1 MGSNPRGHSV
11 SLLVLGGP
19 RLGAGVSDTSAGA
32 GPDAAHPDVRDD
44 RRPADRGRDRR
55 GRAWLQSPWAVGAAA
70 PKSRD
75 AGPDGR
81 CARPCSRP
89 EPVELQA
96 DGVRDPH
103 GGSRVDTALRL
114 ECPLPSGDSSGVGRA
129 DHHRDCRRAAAR
141 PDVEREEILY
151 DLSME
156 LHRNKHVSD
165 ETYARALGV
174 FGQDGII
181 EAVAIDGYYS
191 LLARVMNTARTPLR
205 QDVPPP
211 PVTLPTFP
219 R

>member
-1 MGSNPRGHSV
+1 M
-11 SLLVLGGP
+11 
-19 RLGAGVSDTSAGA
+19 
-32 GPDAAHPDVRDD
+32 DAEIIAAIADG
-44 RRPADRGRDRR
+44 RRPDRM
-55 GRAWLQSPWAVGAAA
+55 SN
-70 PKSRD
+70 
-75 AGPDGR
+75 
-81 CARPCSRP
+81 
-89 EPVELQA
+89 E
-96 DGVRDPH
+96 
-103 GGSRVDTALRL
+103 
-114 ECPLPSGDSSGVGRA
+114 
-129 DHHRDCRRAAAR
+129 
-141 PDVEREEILY
+141 EEILY

-181 EAVAIDGYYS
+181 EAVAVDGYYS

>member
-1 MGSNPRGHSV
+1 MGSNHAVMAFRFSACLALALACLTPAQAQDRMPPIPMSEMTDAQRTVAATVEGERGY
-11 SLLVLGGP
+11 SLRGP
-19 RLGAGVSDTSAGA
+19 WVPLLRSPEMLDLMV
-32 GPDAAHPDVRDD
+32 DVRDHVRD
-44 RRPADRGRDRR
+44 RSLLSFKLTEFAILMAAREWTQHYVWNAHYPAAIRAGLDAEIIAAIADGRRPDRM
-55 GRAWLQSPWAVGAAA
+55 SN
-70 PKSRD
+70 
-75 AGPDGR
+75 
-81 CARPCSRP
+81 
-89 EPVELQA
+89 E
-96 DGVRDPH
+96 
-103 GGSRVDTALRL
+103 
-114 ECPLPSGDSSGVGRA
+114 
-129 DHHRDCRRAAAR
+129 
-141 PDVEREEILY
+141 EEILY

-181 EAVAIDGYYS
+181 EAVAVDGYYS

>member
-1 MGSNPRGHSV
+1 MGSNPAVIAFRFSFSGGLALALACLTPAQAQDRMPPIQMSEMTDAQRTVAATVEAERGY
-11 SLLVLGGP
+11 SLRGP
-19 RLGAGVSDTSAGA
+19 WVPLLRSPEMLDLMV
-32 GPDAAHPDVRDD
+32 DVRDHVRD
-44 RRPADRGRDRR
+44 RSLLSFKLTEFAILMAAREWTQHYVWNAHYPAAIRAGLDAQIITAIADGRRPD
-55 GRAWLQSPWAVGAAA
+55 LMSN
-70 PKSRD
+70 
-75 AGPDGR
+75 
-81 CARPCSRP
+81 
-89 EPVELQA
+89 E
-96 DGVRDPH
+96 
-103 GGSRVDTALRL
+103 
-114 ECPLPSGDSSGVGRA
+114 
-129 DHHRDCRRAAAR
+129 
-141 PDVEREEILY
+141 EEILY